1 MLPRRFAARYAP
13 AIVYIVVEE
22 VGHDHMI
29 HVKMQ
34 LTVDK
39 R

>member
-1 MLPRRFAARYAP
+1 MSDGMYASQYY
-13 AIVYIVVEE
+13 VYNAEE